1 MTAYRKK
8 LPQLAGDLFVT
19 DGGIE
24 TTLVFHEKIEL
35 PEFAAFT
42 LLKNDSGRRA
52 LLRYFRPYLET
63 ARRHAKGVVLE
74 TPTWRASADWGR
86 KLGYDAAALAEAN
99 RAAVGM
105 MEDLRAL
112 FETPGAPHV
121 ISGNLGPRG
130 DGYVPSKVMS
140 AEAAEAYHRVQIAT
154 FARTAADLVSAFT
167 MNYVDEAVGIAR
179 AAQAEG
185 MPAVL
190 SFTVET
196 DGRLPTGQTL
206 REAVEST
213 DAATGGSPAYYM
225 INCAHPEH
233 FAAALD
239 APGAWRE
246 RIRGVRANA
255 STKSHAELN
264 ESTALDAGDPADL
277 GRRYAELRRR
287 LPKLAVLGGCCGT
300 DHRHIEAM
308 CEACAR

>member
-1 MTAYRKK
+1 MSAYRKN
-8 LPQLAGDLFVT
+8 LPQLAGELFVT

-24 TTLVFHEKIEL
+24 TTLIFHEKLEL

-42 LLKNDSGRRA
+42 LLKDDAGCRA

-63 ARRHAKGVVLE
+63 ARRHGKGVVLE
-74 TPTWRASADWGR
+74 TPTWRANAEWGR
-86 KLGYDAAALAEAN
+86 KLGCDAAALAEAN
-99 RAAVGM
+99 RAAVAM

-112 FETPGAPHV
+112 FESPGAPHV

-140 AEAAEAYHRVQIAT
+140 AAEAEAYHRVQIAT

-167 MNYVDEAVGIAR
+167 MNYVDEAVGVAR

-190 SFTVET
+190 AFTVET
-196 DGRLPTGQTL
+196 DGRLPTGQPL
-206 REAVEST
+206 REAVEAT

-225 INCAHPEH
+225 INCAHPSH
-233 FAAALD
+233 FASALD

-246 RIRGVRANA
+246 RIRGLRANA

-264 ESTALDAGDPADL
+264 ESTTLDAGDPADL
-277 GRRYAELRRR
+277 GRRYADLRRR

-300 DHRHIEAM
+300 DARHIAAI
-308 CEACAR
+308 CEACAE